1 MCMMPVAAFDVPV
14 LLLPPF
20 TKCRRKRWLWRSL
33 IKTAQQNS
41 KPSFVQPQ
49 PSLVKPQAGDGR
61 TKRAADLSKPGQPR
75 SMEAETTEGR
85 RRVVP
90 EREKRRKQRI
100 DGRPTCRPTKPAL
113 TFPRTCTYRSVSN
126 SNTKK
131 VATERGRGNRC
142 SSNGEED
149 RLGAPFV
156 SSGTKCDLCQGALA
170 LSSEMRACN
179 LYGRHRGA

>member
-61 TKRAADLSKPGQPR
+61 TKRAADLSKPGQPHR
-75 SMEAETTEGR
+75 WRQR
-85 RRVVP
+85 RQRGDVASFQRES
-90 EREKRRKQRI
+90 ERETEEATDR
-100 DGRPTCRPTKPAL
+100 RPTDLRTDQ
-113 TFPRTCTYRSVSN
+113 TSSHFPKNLYIPFRLRLQHQEGSGDG
-126 SNTKK
+126 
-131 VATERGRGNRC
+131 GRGNRC

-149 RLGAPFV
+149 RLGAPF
-156 SSGTKCDLCQGALA
+156 L
-170 LSSEMRACN
+170 R
-179 LYGRHRGA
+179 